1 MLPVPREAAVLRGPG
16 TSHRTGV
23 CPGVWPAGLVG
34 SQGRQMGDGK
44 TSGTYGGAVGK
55 ALGPHPPWGKVR
67 GGRPGQRGAWP
78 ARLVPELLRGRAG
91 TMDHWSPR
99 PNAGPA
105 GKAWGAKDPTWEGS
119 SPVSAPQ
126 DGEAAEG
133 EGRDPQSCL
142 RPARRPCTLILTCW
156 LPAPHSPCPHCPMAT
171 HIAPVERGPLP
182 QCPPHLPEPYNSEEA
197 AAFCPQTWGP
207 GKRRTGI
214 APHPGAQPD
223 CPVEPPALHAPH
235 RQVWHQQG
243 VDGSLCQPAQP

>member
-126 DGEAAEG
+126 DGEAAES

-214 APHPGAQPD
+214 APPRCSA
-223 CPVEPPALHAPH
+223 
-235 RQVWHQQG
+235 
-243 VDGSLCQPAQP
+243 